1 MCYYGDMDRYS
12 RQILFE
18 PLGEQG
24 QRRLG
29 GSRVTL
35 IGCGALGSVLADT
48 LVRAGVGFLRIVDR
62 DFLELNNLQRQV
74 LFDEQDV
81 ADQLPKAEAARRKL
95 NKINSEVTVEGLIDD
110 ANNANIEALIQGA
123 DLILD
128 GTDNFETRYLINE
141 VSAKHKIPWIY
152 GACVAATG
160 LTIPVIPGRTPCLK
174 CLFEQAPP
182 PEMNPTCDTVGVL
195 GPLVGIVAGLQAA
208 EALKILSGNLDAV
221 TRKLTSID
229 IWTGRIIQMNVNS
242 AVDDCACCKRGV
254 YEYLDGAVGQQAAV
268 LCGRDAVQINQARR
282 GKLDLAALAEKLADV
297 VDEPAK
303 VNDFLLQARLD
314 GCEITVF
321 PTGRAIIKGTKDIGR
336 ARSLYAKYI
345 GD

>member
-1 MCYYGDMDRYS
+1 MDRYS

-29 GSRVTL
+29 ESRVTL
-35 IGCGALGSVLADT
+35 IGCGALGSVLAET

-62 DFLELNNLQRQV
+62 DFIELNNLQRQV

-81 ADQLPKAEAARRKL
+81 ADHLPKAEAARRKL
-95 NKINSEVTVEGLIDD
+95 NKINSTVTVEGLIDD
-110 ANNANIEALIQGA
+110 ANNSNIETFVERA

-141 VSAKHKIPWIY
+141 VAVKRKIPWIY
-152 GACVAATG
+152 GGCVSATG
-160 LTIPVIPGRTPCLK
+160 LTLSIIPGQTPCLK
-174 CLFEQAPP
+174 CLFEEAPP
-182 PEMNPTCDTVGVL
+182 PEMSPTCDTVGVL
-195 GPLVGIVAGLQAA
+195 GPVVNVVAGLQAA

-221 TRKLTSID
+221 NKKLTSVD
-229 IWTGRIIQMNVNS
+229 VWSGRVVNLDVRG
-242 AVDDCACCKRGV
+242 AQADHDCPCCQRGE
-254 YEYLDGAVGQQAAV
+254 YEYLEGDAGQRAVM
-268 LCGRDAVQINQARR
+268 LCGREAVQINQVRPR
-282 GKLDLAALAEKLADV
+282 ELDLAALAKKLAGAAS
-297 VDEPAK
+297 ESIMH
-303 VNDFLLQARLD
+303 NEFMLQARLD
-314 GCEITVF
+314 GFEVTVF
-321 PTGRAIIKGTKDIGR
+321 PAGRAIIKGTKDINQ

>member
-1 MCYYGDMDRYS
+1 M
-12 RQILFE
+12 LFE

-29 GSRVTL
+29 ESRVTL

-160 LTIPVIPGRTPCLK
+160 LTMAIVPGQTPCLK

-182 PEMNPTCDTVGVL
+182 PEMSPTCDTVGVL

-229 IWTGRIIQMNVNS
+229 IWTGRIMQMNVNS
-242 AVDDCACCKRGV
+242 AVEDCACCKRGV
-254 YEYLDGAVGQQAAV
+254 YEYLDGDVGQQAAV
-268 LCGRDAVQINQARR
+268 LCGRDAVQINQVRR

-297 VDEPAK
+297 ADEPAK
-303 VNDFLLQARLD
+303 VNDFLLQVRLG

-321 PTGRAIIKGTKDIGR
+321 PNGRAIVKGTKDIGR

>member
-1 MCYYGDMDRYS
+1 M
-12 RQILFE
+12 
-18 PLGEQG
+18 
-24 QRRLG
+24 
-29 GSRVTL
+29 
-35 IGCGALGSVLADT
+35 
-48 LVRAGVGFLRIVDR
+48 RAGGGFLRIVDR

-110 ANNANIEALIQGA
+110 ANNANIEALIQDA

-128 GTDNFETRYLINE
+128 GTDTFETRYLINE

-160 LTIPVIPGRTPCLK
+160 LTMAIVPGQTPCLK

-182 PEMNPTCDTVGVL
+182 PEMSPTCDTVGVL

-229 IWTGRIIQMNVNS
+229 LWTGRIMQMNVNS
-242 AVDDCACCKRGV
+242 AV
-254 YEYLDGAVGQQAAV
+254 
-268 LCGRDAVQINQARR
+268 
-282 GKLDLAALAEKLADV
+282 
-297 VDEPAK
+297 
-303 VNDFLLQARLD
+303 
-314 GCEITVF
+314 
-321 PTGRAIIKGTKDIGR
+321 
-336 ARSLYAKYI
+336 
-345 GD
+345 